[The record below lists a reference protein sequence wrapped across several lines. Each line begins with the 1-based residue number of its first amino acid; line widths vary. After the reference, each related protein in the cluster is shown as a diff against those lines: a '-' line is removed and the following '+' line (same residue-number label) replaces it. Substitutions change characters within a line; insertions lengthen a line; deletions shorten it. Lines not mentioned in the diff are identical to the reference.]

1 MNINLE
7 QLPHCQAVMRI
18 EVPADKVTSERK
30 SITNAF
36 ANQAK
41 IPGFRKGKVPQSLI
55 EKRFEKDIAEELE
68 SRLVNQG
75 FQEGVKKEELKVITI
90 TGIEERAFHPDDTFT
105 FTANVLLAP
114 DFELPDYKN
123 ITVQVPRIDI
133 SDDNVEQSLEN
144 LRQRFADFN
153 DLENQPV
160 EMGGFAVID
169 YEGSLDGT
177 PLADE
182 FPQAGAYLAKGQDFW
197 LNIAEQSFLPGFCDG
212 LVGANV
218 DDKREVELTLPEDF
232 PFEPLQGKTVKY
244 DVVIKAVKEQ
254 ILPEL
259 DDELA
264 GKIEEGKTLDEIRD
278 AIRTQMTQEAENRNE
293 ELKTNQI
300 ITWLSERLDFDI
312 PDELVHSET
321 QRQIN
326 DIVQRSQQSGVA
338 EDELRQHEQ
347 EIINNASGQA
357 RMNVKTSFILD
368 EIAEAESITVG
379 QQELLQQI
387 NLMAA
392 QYQTPVKK
400 LITQLQKSNS
410 IGRVENQIRVRKTL
424 DFLRSNASVEEVEPP
439 EESEETA

>member
-1 MNINLE
+1 
-7 QLPHCQAVMRI
+7 MRV
-18 EVPADKVTSERK
+18 EVPAEKVTSERK
-30 SITNAF
+30 SITRAF
-36 ANQAK
+36 ANQAR
-41 IPGFRKGKVPQSLI
+41 IPGFRKGKVPQALI

-75 FQEGVKKEELKVITI
+75 FQEGVKKQELKVITI
-90 TGIEERAFHPDDTFT
+90 TGIEDRAFHPDDTFT
-105 FTANVLLAP
+105 FTANILLAP
-114 DFELPDYKN
+114 DFELPEYKG
-123 ITVQVPRIDI
+123 ITVQIPRVEITDE
-133 SDDNVEQSLEN
+133 NVEQALEN

-153 DLENQPV
+153 DIENQPV

-169 YEGSLDGT
+169 YEGYVDDT
-177 PLADE
+177 PVAQA
-182 FPQAGAYLAKGQDFW
+182 FPQAGAYLAKGEDFW
-197 LNIAEQSFLPGFCDG
+197 LNITEQSFLPGFCAD

-218 DDKREVELTLPEDF
+218 DDKRDVEVTLPDDF
-232 PFEPLQGKTVKY
+232 PFEALRGNTIKY
-244 DVVIKAVKEQ
+244 DVTIKSIKEQ
-254 ILPEL
+254 ILPPL

-264 GKIEEGKTLDEIRD
+264 GKIEEGKTLDEIRE
-278 AIRTQMTQEAENRNE
+278 AIRDQMTRERENQNE

-300 ITWLSERLDFDI
+300 ITWLTEKLDFDI

-338 EDELRQHEQ
+338 EEELRKHEG

-368 EIAEAESITVG
+368 EIAEAESISVN

-400 LITQLQKSNS
+400 LISQLQKSNG
-410 IGRVENQIRVRKTL
+410 IGRIENQIRVRKTL

-439 EESEETA
+439 DETETSA